1 MSHSTGVASSDMGEM
16 LARSS
21 YLRLVTAETPPRD
34 EPPAVTAFRDRV
46 RFAHAIA
53 FRILGREADVDDLLP
68 DLFIAACRDLRD
80 TSSAPAVRRWFAVAT
95 VRMARRRA
103 RRQRLLRFFGVDEPG
118 FDAFV
123 SRRRRR
129 SSRRR

>member
-1 MSHSTGVASSDMGEM
+1 MGEM